1 MSVHITRRRTALVTA
16 TLAAAAALSLAAGGS
31 GQAAP
36 RPAVAKAAAKKAA
49 APVTCT
55 GANTKVTAQTVTR
68 PLNHLLLTVTN
79 TGTKA
84 CDLYGYPALQF
95 TDAQAVPP
103 VIDESQPQA
112 VVTLAPGK
120 SGYAGVTLSSADGSG
135 EGGHTAKTLRIYF
148 QNRDLEFPGTGTK
161 VALPAK
167 GVHID
172 STLRVTYWQSDASTA
187 LTW

>member
-1 MSVHITRRRTALVTA
+1 MSVHFTRRRTALVTA

-36 RPAVAKAAAKKAA
+36 RSAVAKKAA
-49 APVTCT
+49 ATVTCT
-55 GANTKVTAQTVTR
+55 GADTKVTAQPVTR

-95 TDAQAVPP
+95 TGAQAVPP
-103 VIDESQPQA
+103 VIEESQPQA

-135 EGGHTAKTLRIYF
+135 EGGYTAKTLRIYF

-167 GVHID
+167 GVYID
-172 STLRVTYWQSDASTA
+172 STLRVTYWQSDAASA